1 MIATLRTAYADRVQF
16 PKRAAFD
23 EAKFAKF
30 AKLSEFWTGMA
41 ILVGTVGSL
50 FLTVALFAMM
60 DLLLPGV
67 VITPI
72 IHFILIK
79 LTVG

>member
-23 EAKFAKF
+23 EAKF